1 MKEEHDNSSVKEKD
15 RPNDNAKEEHGPNSS
30 TNQKHEYINNMK
42 EEHKH
47 DKMWRKNMN
56 VTKCKWKM
64 QRCNKKKKGGAQ
76 A

>member
-1 MKEEHDNSSVKEKD
+1 M
-15 RPNDNAKEEHGPNSS
+15 
-30 TNQKHEYINNMK
+30 NNMK

-47 DKMWRKNMN
+47 NKMWRKNVN
-56 VTKCKWKM
+56 IIKCKWKM